1 MKGTKEQKKKK
12 DIVHGNVLCVRI
24 KPFTMTIKHIQKKVF
39 LRAKISITL
48 RNDWIKCKQVN
59 FKLFLVLTF
68 KQTYT
73 FTLKI

>member
-1 MKGTKEQKKKK
+1 MCQNKTIYYDNKTRSKES
-12 DIVHGNVLCVRI
+12 L
-24 KPFTMTIKHIQKKVF
+24 F
-39 LRAKISITL
+39 RAKISITL

-73 FTLKI
+73 FTLKIELKTI